1 MIKFHILVNTF
12 ILTVIYNY
20 IISNPSYEDYTSVY
34 LDKIRIGSQSKEI
47 SLILNTLS
55 SKTILFTNSKR
66 PYSQE
71 IQKGRKSDALIDKVT
86 FEGELI
92 SSFPFNL
99 QMDETKLNNKDIQ
112 GEFGLGI
119 DNQNSSDLIDVLFEN
134 QVIPA
139 KIIEF
144 NLEKGEK
151 QNKFIL
157 NLNPK
162 KEEFTYCELSSKKNF
177 DENDYYY
184 ESWICDLSHM
194 VIGSTKSELVWN
206 NTIEVKGKVAFDSRT
221 KYIYIPKEFMK
232 YLSDLWE
239 INSVD
244 CKLLR
249 DKSSNEQYYSC
260 TKDMNNKINNM
271 HSIYFIIG
279 GYGFRLKASDLFE
292 NDGKNVNCLIK
303 FYNHENNLW
312 VLGEPFLKEYKTILN
327 YNNGQIGF
335 KGGDILNFKEDYEK
349 WAEEVANKEME
360 FFKEYSWEKKIMI
373 VGAIIGSLIILCI
386 LFSLYRNYRR
396 ENPGYHIELK
406 EQYDKKEFYH

>member
-1 MIKFHILVNTF
+1 MKKFHILVNTF

-139 KIIEF
+139 KIVEF

-151 QNKFIL
+151 ENKFIL

-162 KEEFTYCELSSKKNF
+162 KDEFTYCELSSKNNF

-232 YLSDLWE
+232 YLSDLWD

-260 TKDMNNKINNM
+260 TKDMDNKINNM

-406 EQYDKKEFYH
+406 EQNDKKEFYY

>member
-1 MIKFHILVNTF
+1 MKKFHILVNTF
-12 ILTVIYNY
+12 ILTFIYNY

-119 DNQNSSDLIDVLFEN
+119 DNQNSSDLIDVLFDN
-134 QVIPA
+134 QIIPA

-151 QNKFIL
+151 ENKFIL

-162 KEEFTYCELSSKKNF
+162 KDEFTYCELSSKKNF

-194 VIGSTKSELVWN
+194 VIGSTKAELVWN
-206 NTIEVKGKVAFDSRT
+206 NTIEVKGEVAFDSRT

-232 YLSDLWE
+232 YLSDLWD

-249 DKSSNEQYYSC
+249 DTSSKEQYYSC
-260 TKDMNNKINNM
+260 TKDMENKINNM

-279 GYGFRLKASDLFE
+279 GYGFRLKASELFE
-292 NDGKNVNCLIK
+292 NDGKNVNCLIR

-312 VLGEPFLKEYKTILN
+312 VLGEPFLKEYKTILD
-327 YNNGQIGF
+327 YKNGQIGF
-335 KGGDILNFKEDYEK
+335 KGGDILDFKEDYEK

-360 FFKEYSWEKKIMI
+360 FFKGYSWEKKVMI

-386 LFSLYRNYRR
+386 LFSLYRNCRR